1 MCIVQNNN
9 SINSHRSQAYCK
21 VDTHALA
28 ALGVSAQRKYSFFC
42 GVPISR
48 TLVNEQNKKKGS
60 QNNVA
65 HARKK

>member
-1 MCIVQNNN
+1 
-9 SINSHRSQAYCK
+9 

-48 TLVNEQNKKKGS
+48 TLVKECSESNLDKRRREETL
-60 QNNVA
+60 
-65 HARKK
+65 